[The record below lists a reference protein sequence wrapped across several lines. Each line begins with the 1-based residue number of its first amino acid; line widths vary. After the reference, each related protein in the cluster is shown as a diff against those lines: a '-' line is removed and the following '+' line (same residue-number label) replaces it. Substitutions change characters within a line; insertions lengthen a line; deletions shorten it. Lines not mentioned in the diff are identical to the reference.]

1 MKVKELIKELQG
13 LDPETEIRISL
24 RKGWRPQFTKTI
36 EKIDAVVDQNTN
48 RLGFYSIDVEMDL
61 EYPIGEEKLIIPEGK
76 NNEKYDVSNSL

>member
-24 RKGWRPQFTKTI
+24 RKGWRPQSTKSI
-36 EKIDAVVDQNTN
+36 EKIDVIVDQDTN
-48 RLGFYSIDVEMDL
+48 RVGFYAIEVDMEL
-61 EYPIGEEKLIIPEGK
+61 EYPVGEEKLIIPEGK